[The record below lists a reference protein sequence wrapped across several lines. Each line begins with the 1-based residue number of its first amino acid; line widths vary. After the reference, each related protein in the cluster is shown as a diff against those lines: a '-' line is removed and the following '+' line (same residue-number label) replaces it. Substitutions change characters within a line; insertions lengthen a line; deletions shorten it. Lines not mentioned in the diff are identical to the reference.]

1 MNIQKA
7 IEYFN
12 NYTKPYEE
20 ISDMCKLKVSH
31 TFRVMSLCE
40 KIAKSLNL
48 SEEDIELAKIC
59 GLFHDIGR
67 FEQWKTFETFD
78 DSKSVDHA
86 SLGLSVLDENDW
98 FQKNLQNEEQEAI
111 IRNSIYYH
119 NKFKIYENLPEKYK
133 LFCNIVRDADKIDIL
148 YLYTIKHIHPN
159 TRNNAFSENIYEA
172 LLQGR
177 EIKKNEKKTSADTLA
192 VSLGFIFDINFK
204 ESIEILKSKDYLN
217 QEIDMY
223 MEQTSNKEFKQQL
236 TKVKEKI
243 NNYMEE
249 RLTC

>member
-1 MNIQKA
+1 MNIEKA
-7 IEYFN
+7 IQDFL
-12 NYTKPYEE
+12 NYTKPYTE
-20 ISDMCKLKVSH
+20 ISNMCTLKVDH
-31 TFRVMSLCE
+31 TFRVMNLCE
-40 KIAKSLNL
+40 QIAKSIGL
-48 SEEDIELAKIC
+48 SEEDVELAKLC
-59 GLFHDIGR
+59 GLLHDVGR
-67 FEQWKTFETFD
+67 FEQWKNFETFD

-86 SLGLSVLDENDW
+86 SLGISVLDESNW
-98 FQKNLQNEEQEAI
+98 FEDFLKNEEQEAI

-119 NKFKIYENLPEKYK
+119 NKYKINETLPDKYK
-133 LFCNIVRDADKIDIL
+133 VFCNIVRDADKIDIL

-223 MEQTSNKEFKQQL
+223 IGQTTNKEFKQQL
-236 TKVKEKI
+236 TKVKDKI
-243 NNYMEE
+243 NGYMKE
-249 RLTC
+249 RLSC